1 MNLRGRGEATL
12 VSNALVRTLLWIVL
26 FLFGLT
32 GVLVPAA
39 YLWTATKIPQLNN
52 EYDLESLM
60 RLAVETERMS
70 IALGLPPKERG
81 FVTWEKPDLARYPKD
96 YVALYLS
103 QMGCPNYFKS
113 PREDGL
119 KWSWRLMRSTWGD
132 ALSDGGPGACEF
144 LFASRI
150 ARTLNIKGAMETA
163 VAVNKLHGFLQ
174 KDQLVAY
181 DLSSTYF
188 DRGVMG
194 VEHAIR
200 ITMNKEL
207 KDMSLPE
214 LAEAALVSPPYHL
227 FDEVKTCVN
236 AALIKRA
243 RDEVLAQLAA
253 DELVSQ
259 EQATAAQAAPVACLR
274 DR

>member
-1 MNLRGRGEATL
+1 M
-12 VSNALVRTLLWIVL
+12 LLWIVL

-32 GVLVPAA
+32 GVIVPVT

-52 EYDLESLM
+52 EYDLEAMM

-70 IALGLPPKERG
+70 VALGLPPKERG
-81 FVTWEKPDLARYPKD
+81 FVTWDKPDLGRYPKD

-113 PREDGL
+113 PREDGMP
-119 KWSWRLMRSTWGD
+119 WAWRLMRSTWGNPLD
-132 ALSDGGPGACEF
+132 DGAPGACEF
-144 LFASRI
+144 LFASRLCD
-150 ARTLNIKGAMETA
+150 TLNIKGKLEVA

-194 VEHAIR
+194 VDHAIKK
-200 ITMNKEL
+200 TMGKAL
-207 KDMSLPE
+207 KDMNLAE
-214 LAEAALVSPPYHL
+214 LAEAALVSPPNYL
-227 FDEVKTCVN
+227 YTEIKRCTN
-236 AALIKRA
+236 GSLIKKA
-243 RDEVLAQLAA
+243 RDAVLVDLAN
-253 DELVSQ
+253 DELVSE
-259 EQATAAQAAPVACLR
+259 EQANAAQAAPVACLQNH
-274 DR
+274 DG

>member
-1 MNLRGRGEATL
+1 M
-12 VSNALVRTLLWIVL
+12 L

-32 GVLVPAA
+32 GVLVPVT
-39 YLWTATKIPQLNN
+39 YLWTASKIPQLNN

-70 IALGLPPKERG
+70 MALGLPPKERG
-81 FVTWEKPDLARYPKD
+81 FVAWEKPDLARYPKD
-96 YVALYLS
+96 YVALFLS

-113 PREDGL
+113 PREDGA
-119 KWSWRLMRSTWGD
+119 KWSWRLLRSAWSNPLD
-132 ALSDGGPGACEF
+132 DGGPGACEF

-150 ARTLNIKGAMETA
+150 SATLNIKGRLETA
-163 VAVNKLHGFLQ
+163 VAVNKLHAFLQ

-181 DLSSTYF
+181 DLSSAYF

-194 VEHAIR
+194 VEQAIR
-200 ITMNKEL
+200 KTMNKEL
-207 KDMSLPE
+207 KDMSLSE
-214 LAEAALVSPPYHL
+214 LAEAALVSPPNHL
-227 FDEVKTCVN
+227 YDEIRTCTN

-243 RDEVLAQLAA
+243 RDEVLNQLAI
-253 DELVSQ
+253 DELVSE

-274 DR
+274 SR

>member
-1 MNLRGRGEATL
+1 M
-12 VSNALVRTLLWIVL
+12 LLWIVL

-32 GVLVPAA
+32 GVIVPVT

-52 EYDLESLM
+52 EYDLEALM

-70 IALGLPPKERG
+70 IALGLPPKQRG
-81 FVTWEKPDLARYPKD
+81 FVTWDKPDLASYPKD

-103 QMGCPNYFKS
+103 QMGCPDYFKS

-119 KWSWRLMRSTWGD
+119 PWAWRLMRSTWGNPLD
-132 ALSDGGPGACEF
+132 DGAPGACEF

-150 ARTLNIKGAMETA
+150 AETLAIKGRLQTA

-188 DRGVMG
+188 ERGVMG
-194 VEHAIR
+194 VDQAIAK
-200 ITMNKEL
+200 TMGKKL
-207 KDMSLPE
+207 MDMNLAE
-214 LAEAALVSPPYHL
+214 LAEAALVSPPHYL
-227 FDEVKTCVN
+227 YDDIKTCTN
-236 AALIKRA
+236 ASLVKRA
-243 RDEVLAQLAA
+243 RDSVLNDLVN
-253 DELVSQ
+253 DELVS
-259 EQATAAQAAPVACLR
+259 EAQATAAQAAPVACLR
-274 DR
+274 NHDG